1 MAEGI
6 VELTSANFDSV
17 TSAQGVVLVDF
28 WAPWCGPCKMLGPV
42 LVKVAAAI
50 GAKATIAKVNVDDN
64 PDLAAKFQ
72 VTSIPAMFIFKNGV
86 VVKQMM
92 GLKSEKVITD
102 AIEEASL

>member
-42 LVKVAAAI
+42 LVKVAAAV

-64 PDLAAKFQ
+64 PDLA
-72 VTSIPAMFIFKNGV
+72 AMFIFKNGV